1 MPEVLPV
8 VLVILT
14 IIVAVIG
21 YSIARVSSFKQKQ
34 VKIEEALLGIDATL
48 EKCYNAHKKML
59 DITKNYAKSER
70 ETILEDVKLK
80 PNSTVQEKSK
90 AEKQMCLALEKI
102 FPIVEQHP
110 ELCSNEQFLITL
122 KAIMDAERQIQDFR
136 RVYNANASSLNK
148 MIVSFPSSVIAKLIG
163 AQKLVFFEVI
173 EEKRKDIDIFALETD
188 VFKTV

>member
-14 IIVAVIG
+14 IIITVIG
-21 YSIARVSSFKQKQ
+21 YSIAKVNSFKQKQ
-34 VKIEEALLGIDATL
+34 AKIEEALSGIDVAL

-59 DITKNYAKSER
+59 GVTKNYAKSER
-70 ETILEDVKLK
+70 ETILKAVKLK
-80 PNSTVQEKSK
+80 TNSTVQEKSQ

-102 FPIVEQHP
+102 FLIVEQHP

-122 KAIMDAERQIQDFR
+122 KAIMDAERQVQDFR
-136 RVYNANASSLNK
+136 RVYNANTSSLNK
-148 MIVSFPSSVIAKLIG
+148 MIVSFPSSVIAKLVG
-163 AQKLVFFEVI
+163 AQKLAFFEVI

-188 VFKTV
+188 IFKTL